1 MTKYVLGF
9 MFDHTLSRVVLIRKS
24 RPLWQA
30 GKLNG
35 VGGHIEDGE
44 SKENAMVREYLEE
57 TGVTTIEKEWIY
69 YCSMVGKDFTV
80 ECFCG
85 LGNVDL
91 VGTKSDEKV
100 SVFYTSELP
109 PWRDDMIE
117 NLGWLIASAID
128 RLEDGKPSFITAN
141 YT

>member
-9 MFDHTLSRVVLIRKS
+9 MFSHDLSRVVLIRKA

-35 VGGHIEDGE
+35 VGGHIEEGE
-44 SKENAMVREYLEE
+44 QPVDAMVREYLEE
-57 TGVTTIEKEWIY
+57 TGVTTIPEEWIR
-69 YCSMVGKDFTV
+69 YCSLRGNHFVV
-80 ECFCG
+80 ECFCA
-85 LGNVDL
+85 LGQVDL

-100 SVFYTSELP
+100 SVFFRSELP
-109 PWRDDMIE
+109 PWRDDTIE

-128 RLEDGKPSFITAN
+128 RLEDGKPTFITAH
-141 YT
+141 YP